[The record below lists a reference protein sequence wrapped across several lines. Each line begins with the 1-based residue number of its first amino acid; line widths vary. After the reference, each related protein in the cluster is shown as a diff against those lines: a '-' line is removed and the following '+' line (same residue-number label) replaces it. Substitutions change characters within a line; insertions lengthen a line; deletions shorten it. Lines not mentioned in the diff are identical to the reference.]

1 MYVDGNNIAQKKN
14 GLYAHFLVLE
24 QVVMMVN

>member
-1 MYVDGNNIAQKKN
+1 MPGHNMPQNKN

-24 QVVMMVN
+24 QMVMGRK